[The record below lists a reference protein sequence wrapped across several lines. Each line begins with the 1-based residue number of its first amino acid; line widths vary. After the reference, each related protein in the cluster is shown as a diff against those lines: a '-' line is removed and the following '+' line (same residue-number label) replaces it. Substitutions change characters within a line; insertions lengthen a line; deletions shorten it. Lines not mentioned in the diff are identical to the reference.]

1 MDTPKTPLPLMLP
14 IALLFT
20 VLNISYGE
28 AQQCVI
34 TKTDGGQRVKA
45 PLGLP
50 DLEVPKDNPM
60 TPEKVALGKRLYFD
74 KRLSL
79 DDTVSCASCHDLR

>member
-1 MDTPKTPLPLMLP
+1 MNLCTN
-14 IALLFT
+14 ALRKLLLSFT
-20 VLNISYGE
+20 FTILYTAPGE

-34 TKTDGGQRVKA
+34 LKTDGGQRVKA

-79 DDTVSCASCHDLR
+79 DDTVSCAS